1 MKKNKQPKFEF
12 SDEDVYEILRT
23 STTQIAFD
31 YFCNYVIYSAE
42 KKRLPLPLITAM
54 KIAIRRKH
62 MIVIPNKILP
72 LLILQKEMSDSLSI
86 LMKNTQLK
94 ILFSA

>member
-1 MKKNKQPKFEF
+1 MKKNKYPKFEF

-31 YFCNYVIYSAE
+31 YFCNYVTYSAD
-42 KKRLPLPLITAM
+42 KKLLPLTLITAM
-54 KIAIRRKH
+54 KIAIRRKY
-62 MIVIPNKILP
+62 MIVIPNKTLP